1 MQTLWQDLR
10 YGARMLMKKPGFA
23 LIAVITLALGI
34 GANTAIFSV
43 VNAVLLRPLPYEQ
56 PDRLVALFDA
66 LPKLGYPRVGL
77 SEAEFVRLRQDNRS
91 FAELAGWFWIPAT
104 LRGVSEPERVAAPLC
119 TANFFRTLGVK
130 VALGRDFNAEE
141 ELVGKNNVVVLS
153 HAFWRRKFAGDQA
166 VIGRTLDLDGDS
178 VTVIGVLP
186 ASFKA
191 PTELRADTRADMWR
205 GFDLPPS
212 NPRRGGQF
220 MSVIGRLRPGAT
232 PAQAQAEHHANTRR
246 DAAENPKWYP
256 PDVLGYI
263 LPLERAVA
271 GDVRLALLVLLGA
284 VAVVLLIACVNVAN
298 LMLVRGEDRQKEIA
312 VRAALGA
319 SRGRIVRQLLM
330 ESLVLAALGGGIGLL
345 LAMWGVDALLKISP
359 EDIPRLA
366 ETSLDLRVA
375 GFALL
380 VSLLTA
386 ILFGLTP
393 ALRAV
398 KFDLHTTLKE
408 GGRSGAANSRSRLRR
423 SLVVLETAL
432 AVVLLVAAGLLIR
445 SMRELQKV
453 DMGFRPDHL
462 LSMRLTPPGSAYRD
476 NQQIAGLY
484 ERLLSRINALP
495 GVESAAVTD
504 PLPPNGLGFATV
516 VEFEGRPF
524 DLFDMNR
531 LTNMSVDFRTVSAGY
546 FQTMGMRLSRGRLF
560 TDADQEG
567 APPVAVVNETFA
579 RNHWPGEDPVG
590 KRFRYLN
597 TTPDRATTPYLT
609 IVGVVA
615 DAKNRAVAAAA
626 WREAFIP
633 LAQHTA
639 TYGGGSRGLQQDF
652 NLVVRTTADPSSL
665 AIAAQ
670 REARETEREFIV
682 SQVRTMDDALTRAV
696 MQPRFNMILFGGFA
710 LLAVALGAVGIYGVI
725 AYTVAQRT
733 HEIGVRMA
741 LGAQTRDVL
750 KLVVVEGMALAAS
763 GVGAGLLASFA
774 LTRLMKTLLFGVS
787 ATDPLTFGSIALL
800 LTVVALMA
808 CWIPAKRATKVDPMV
823 ALRCE

>member
-1 MQTLWQDLR
+1 
-10 YGARMLMKKPGFA
+10 MLLKKPGFA

-43 VNAVLLRPLPYEQ
+43 VNAVLLRPLPYDQ
-56 PDRLVALFDA
+56 PERLVALYDA
-66 LPKLGYPRVGL
+66 LPSIGYPRVGL

-91 FAELAGWFWIPAT
+91 FAELAGWYQFERMT
-104 LRGVSEPERVAAPLC
+104 LRGVSEPENVAAPFC
-119 TANFFRTLGVK
+119 TANFFRTLGVR

-141 ELVGKNNVVVLS
+141 ELEGKNSVVVLS
-153 HAFWRRKFAGDQA
+153 HAFWERKFAGDPA

-178 VTVIGVLP
+178 VTIIGVLP

-191 PTELRADTRADMWR
+191 PMELRADTNADLWRA
-205 GFDLPPS
+205 FDLRLS
-212 NPRRGGQF
+212 NPRRGGQYIGA
-220 MSVIGRLRPGAT
+220 IGRLRPGAT

-246 DAAENPKWYP
+246 DASENPKWYP
-256 PDVLGYI
+256 PDVLGYV

-298 LMLVRGEDRQKEIA
+298 LLLVRGEDRQKEIA

-319 SRGRIVRQLLM
+319 SRRRIVRQLLM
-330 ESLVLAALGGGIGLL
+330 ESSLLAALGGALGLL
-345 LAMWGVDALLKISP
+345 LAIWGVDALLAISP

-380 VSLLTA
+380 ISLLTA

-408 GGRSGAANSRSRLRR
+408 GGRSGGANSRSRLRR
-423 SLVVLETAL
+423 SLVVMETAL

-445 SMRELQKV
+445 SVRELQRV

-462 LSMRLTPPGSAYRD
+462 LTMRLTPPGSAYRD

-484 ERLLSRINALP
+484 ERLIARITALP
-495 GVESAAVTD
+495 GVVSAAVTD
-504 PLPPNGLGFATV
+504 PLPPNGEGHATV

-524 DLFDMNR
+524 YMDR
-531 LTNMSVDFRTVSAGY
+531 AAHVSVDFRTVSVGY
-546 FQTMGMRLSRGRLF
+546 FQTMDMRLMGGRLF
-560 TDADQEG
+560 TGADQEG

-579 RNHWPGEDPVG
+579 RKGWPGEDPVG
-590 KRFRYLN
+590 KRFRFLN

-615 DAKNRAVAAAA
+615 DAKNRALADAA
-626 WREAFIP
+626 WQEAFIP

-639 TYGGGSRGLQQDF
+639 AYGGVRRGLQQDF
-652 NLVVRTTADPSSL
+652 NLVARTTADPSSL

-682 SQVRTMDDALTRAV
+682 SQVRTMDDALAAAV
-696 MQPRFNMILFGGFA
+696 TQPRFNMILFGGFA
-710 LLAVALGAVGIYGVI
+710 MLALGLGAVGIYGVI

-733 HEIGVRMA
+733 REIGVRMA
-741 LGAQTRDVL
+741 LGAQARDVL
-750 KLVVVEGMALAAS
+750 KLVVAEGMALAAS

-800 LTVVALMA
+800 LTGVALLA
-808 CWIPAKRATKVDPMV
+808 CYIPARRAAKVDPMI

>member
-1 MQTLWQDLR
+1 MLSGMAQDLS
-10 YGARMLMKKPGFA
+10 YGARMLLKKTGFT

-56 PDRLVALFDA
+56 PDRLVALYDA

-77 SEAEFVRLRQDNRS
+77 SEAEFVRLRQENRS
-91 FAELAGWFWIPAT
+91 FAELAGWYWVPAT

-130 VALGRDFNAEE
+130 VALGRDFNVEE

-153 HAFWRRKFAGDQA
+153 HDFWRRKFAGDQA
-166 VIGRTLDLDGDS
+166 VIGQTLDLDGDS

-186 ASFKA
+186 ESFKS

-205 GFDLPPS
+205 GFDLRMS

-246 DAAENPKWYP
+246 DASENPNWYP
-256 PDVLGYI
+256 PDILGYV
-263 LPLERAVA
+263 LPLDRAVA

-298 LMLVRGEDRQKEIA
+298 LLLVRGEDRQKEIA

-330 ESLVLAALGGGIGLL
+330 ESLLLAALGGGIGLL
-345 LAMWGVDALLKISP
+345 LAIWGVDALLAISP

-380 VSLLTA
+380 ISLLTA

-423 SLVVLETAL
+423 SLVVVETAL

-445 SMRELQKV
+445 SVRELQRV
-453 DMGFRPDHL
+453 DMGFKLDHL
-462 LSMRLTPPGSAYRD
+462 LTMRLTPPGSAYPD
-476 NQQIAGLY
+476 NQRVASLY
-484 ERLLSRINALP
+484 ARLLARIIALP
-495 GVESAAVTD
+495 GVVSAAVTD
-504 PLPPNGLGFATV
+504 PLPPNGAGNATV

-524 DLFDMNR
+524 YMDRMAHV
-531 LTNMSVDFRTVSAGY
+531 SVDFRTVSVGY
-546 FQTMGMRLSRGRLF
+546 FQTMDMRLMRGRLF
-560 TDADQEG
+560 TGADQEG
-567 APPVAVVNETFA
+567 APPVAVINETFA
-579 RNHWPGEDPVG
+579 RKGWPGEDPVG

-597 TTPDRATTPYLT
+597 ATPDRATTPYLT

-615 DAKNRAVAAAA
+615 DAKNRALAEAA
-626 WREAFIP
+626 WQETFIP
-633 LAQHTA
+633 LAQQA
-639 TYGGGSRGLQQDF
+639 AAYGGVRRELQQDF

-682 SQVRTMDDALTRAV
+682 SQVRTMDEMLAAAV
-696 MQPRFNMILFGGFA
+696 TQPRFNMILFGGFA
-710 LLAVALGAVGIYGVI
+710 LLALGLGAVGIYGVI
-725 AYTVAQRT
+725 SYTVAQRT
-733 HEIGVRMA
+733 REIGIRMA
-741 LGAQTRDVL
+741 LGAQSRDVL
-750 KLVVVEGMALAAS
+750 NLVVGEGMRLAAL
-763 GVGAGLLASFA
+763 GVGIGLLASFA

-800 LTVVALMA
+800 LSGVALLA
-808 CWIPAKRATKVDPMV
+808 CYLPARRASKVDPMI
-823 ALRCE
+823 ALHCE

>member
-1 MQTLWQDLR
+1 MRTLIQDLR
-10 YGARMLMKKPGFA
+10 YGARMLMKKPGFT
-23 LIAVITLALGI
+23 LIAVLTLALGV

-56 PDRLVALFDA
+56 PDRLVALYDA

-77 SEAEFVRLRQDNRS
+77 SEAEFVRLRQENRS
-91 FAELAGWFWIPAT
+91 FAELAGWYWLPAT
-104 LRGVSEPERVAAPLC
+104 LRGALEPERVAAPLC

-153 HAFWRRKFAGDQA
+153 HAFWRRKFAGDRA

-205 GFDLPPS
+205 GFDLRPS
-212 NPRRGGQF
+212 DPRRGGQF

-232 PAQAQAEHHANTRR
+232 PSQAQAEHHANTRR
-246 DAAENPKWYP
+246 DASENPKWYP
-256 PDVLGYI
+256 PDILGFI

-298 LMLVRGEDRQKEIA
+298 LLLVRGEDRQKEIA

-330 ESLVLAALGGGIGLL
+330 ESLLLAALGGGIGLL
-345 LAMWGVDALLKISP
+345 LAIWGVDALLAISP

-380 VSLLTA
+380 ASLLTA
-386 ILFGLTP
+386 ALFGLAP

-408 GGRSGAANSRSRLRR
+408 GGRSSAANSRSRLRR
-423 SLVVLETAL
+423 SLVVVETAL

-445 SMRELQKV
+445 SVRELQRV

-462 LSMRLTPPGSAYRD
+462 LTMRLTPPGSAYPD
-476 NQQIAGLY
+476 NRRVAGLY
-484 ERLLSRINALP
+484 ERLLSRIDALP
-495 GVESAAVTD
+495 GVVSAAVTD
-504 PLPPNGLGFATV
+504 PLPPNGEGNATV

-524 DLFDMNR
+524 YMDR
-531 LTNMSVDFRTVSAGY
+531 LTHLSVDFRTVSVGY
-546 FQTMGMRLSRGRLF
+546 FQTMDMRLMRGRLF
-560 TDADQEG
+560 TGADQEG
-567 APPVAVVNETFA
+567 APPVAVVNEIFA
-579 RNHWPGEDPVG
+579 RNGWPGEDPVG
-590 KRFRYLN
+590 KRFRFLN

-615 DAKNRAVAAAA
+615 DAKNRALADAA

-633 LAQHTA
+633 LSQYTA
-639 TYGGGSRGLQQDF
+639 TYGGAGRGLRRDF

-670 REARETEREFIV
+670 REARETERDFII
-682 SQVRTMDDALTRAV
+682 SQVRTMDEILTRAV
-696 MQPRFNMILFGGFA
+696 TQPRFNMILFGGFA
-710 LLAVALGAVGIYGVI
+710 LLALGLGAVGIYGVI
-725 AYTVAQRT
+725 VYTVAQRT

-741 LGAQTRDVL
+741 LGAQARDVL
-750 KLVVVEGMALAAS
+750 KLVVAEGLALAAS
-763 GVGAGLLASFA
+763 GVGIGLLASFA

-800 LTVVALMA
+800 LAAVALLA
-808 CWIPAKRATKVDPMV
+808 CYVPARRAAKVDPMV

>member
-1 MQTLWQDLR
+1 MQTLLQDLR
-10 YGARMLMKKPGFA
+10 YGARMLLKKPGFS

-56 PDRLVALFDA
+56 PDRLVALYDA
-66 LPKLGYPRVGL
+66 LPTLGYPRVGL
-77 SEAEFVRLRQDNRS
+77 SEAEFVRLRQENRS
-91 FAELAGWFWIPAT
+91 FAELAGLYWVPAT
-104 LRGVSEPERVAAPLC
+104 LRGAPEPERVAAPLC

-141 ELVGKNNVVVLS
+141 ELVGKNNVVVLG
-153 HAFWRRKFAGDQA
+153 HAFWRRKFSGDPA

-205 GFDLPPS
+205 GFDLRPS

-246 DAAENPKWYP
+246 DASENPKWYP
-256 PDVLGYI
+256 PDVLGYV

-271 GDVRLALLVLLGA
+271 GDVRLALIVLLGA

-298 LMLVRGEDRQKEIA
+298 LLLVRGEDRQKEIA

-330 ESLVLAALGGGIGLL
+330 ESLLLAALGGGLGLL

-380 VSLLTA
+380 ISLLTA
-386 ILFGLTP
+386 IPFGLTP

-423 SLVVLETAL
+423 SLVVVETSL

-445 SMRELQKV
+445 SVRELQRV

-462 LSMRLTPPGSAYRD
+462 LTMRLTPPGSAYRD

-484 ERLLSRINALP
+484 ERLLARIIAVP
-495 GVESAAVTD
+495 GVVSAAVTD
-504 PLPPNGLGFATV
+504 PLPPNGLGNATV

-524 DLFDMNR
+524 YMDRSKDL
-531 LTNMSVDFRTVSAGY
+531 SVDFRTVSVGY
-546 FQTMGMRLSRGRLF
+546 FQTMGMRLMRGRLF
-560 TDADQEG
+560 TGADQEG
-567 APPVAVVNETFA
+567 APQVAVVNETFA
-579 RNHWPGEDPVG
+579 RKGWPGEDPVG

-597 TTPDRATTPYLT
+597 TTPDKATTPYLT

-615 DAKNRAVAAAA
+615 DAKNRALADAA
-626 WREAFIP
+626 WQEAFIP
-633 LAQHTA
+633 LAQHVE
-639 TYGGGSRGLQQDF
+639 TYGGVRRGLQQDF
-652 NLVVRTTADPSSL
+652 NLVARTTADPSSL

-670 REARETEREFIV
+670 REARDVESDFIIT
-682 SQVRTMDDALTRAV
+682 QVRTMDERLAAAV
-696 MQPRFNMILFGGFA
+696 TQPRFNMILFGGFA
-710 LLAVALGAVGIYGVI
+710 LLALGLGAVGIYGVI

-733 HEIGVRMA
+733 REIGVRMA
-741 LGAQTRDVL
+741 LGAQARDVL
-750 KLVVVEGMALAAS
+750 NLVVGEGMRLAAL
-763 GVGAGLLASFA
+763 GVGIGLLASFA
-774 LTRLMKTLLFGVS
+774 LTRLMKTWLFGVS

-800 LTVVALMA
+800 LSGVALLA
-808 CWIPAKRATKVDPMV
+808 CYLPARRASKVDPMI
-823 ALRCE
+823 ALHCE

>member
-1 MQTLWQDLR
+1 MFRDSWRDLR
-10 YGARMLMKKPGFA
+10 YGARMLLKKPGFTA
-23 LIAVITLALGI
+23 MAVLTLALGI

-56 PDRLVALFDA
+56 PDRLVALYDA
-66 LPKLGYPRVGL
+66 LPALGYPRVGL
-77 SEAEFVRLRQDNRS
+77 SEAEFVRLRQENRS
-91 FAELAGWFWIPAT
+91 FAELAGWYWIPAT
-104 LRGVSEPERVAAPLC
+104 LRGVSEPERVAAPMA

-205 GFDLPPS
+205 GFDLRPS

-246 DAAENPKWYP
+246 DAGENPKWYP
-256 PDVLGYI
+256 PDVLGYL

-298 LMLVRGEDRQKEIA
+298 LLLVRGEDRQKEIA

-330 ESLVLAALGGGIGLL
+330 ESLFLAALGGGIGLL
-345 LAMWGVDALLKISP
+345 LALWGVDALLAISP
-359 EDIPRLA
+359 EDVPRLA

-380 VSLLTA
+380 ISLLTA

-423 SLVVLETAL
+423 SLVVVETAL

-445 SMRELQKV
+445 SVRELQRV

-462 LSMRLTPPGSAYRD
+462 LTMRLTPPGSAYRD

-484 ERLLSRINALP
+484 ERLLARIIALP
-495 GVESAAVTD
+495 GVVSAAMTD
-504 PLPPNGLGFATV
+504 PLPPNGLGNATV
-516 VEFEGRPF
+516 VEFEGRQ
-524 DLFDMNR
+524 FDMTP
-531 LTNMSVDFRTVSAGY
+531 LEHLSVDFRTVSVGY
-546 FQTMGMRLSRGRLF
+546 FQTMGMRLMRGRLF
-560 TDADQEG
+560 TGADQEG
-567 APPVAVVNETFA
+567 VTPVAVVNETFA

-615 DAKNRAVAAAA
+615 DAKNRALADAA
-626 WREAFIP
+626 WQEAFIP
-633 LAQHTA
+633 LAQHAA

-696 MQPRFNMILFGGFA
+696 TQPRFNMILFGGFA
-710 LLAVALGAVGIYGVI
+710 LLALALGAVGIYGVI

-741 LGAQTRDVL
+741 LGAQARDVL
-750 KLVVVEGMALAAS
+750 KLVVAEGMALAAS

-800 LTVVALMA
+800 LTVVALLA
-808 CWIPAKRATKVDPMV
+808 CYIPARRAAKVDPMV
-823 ALRCE
+823 ALRVE

>member
-1 MQTLWQDLR
+1 MSNLWLDLR
-10 YGARMLMKKPGFA
+10 YGARMLLKRPGFA
-23 LIAVITLALGI
+23 LIAVITLALGV

-56 PDRLVALFDA
+56 PDRLVALYDA
-66 LPKLGYPRVGL
+66 LPTLGYPRVGL
-77 SEAEFVRLRQDNRS
+77 SEAEFVRLRQENRS
-91 FAELAGWFWIPAT
+91 FAELAGWYWVPGT
-104 LRGVSEPERVAAPLC
+104 LRGVSEPERVAAPFC

-191 PTELRADTRADMWR
+191 PTELRADTRADVWR
-205 GFDLPPS
+205 GFDLRPS

-246 DAAENPKWYP
+246 DAGENPKWYP

-298 LMLVRGEDRQKEIA
+298 LLLVRGEDRHKEIA

-319 SRGRIVRQLLM
+319 GRGRIVRQLLM
-330 ESLVLAALGGGIGLL
+330 ESLLLAALGGGLGLL

-380 VSLLTA
+380 LSLLTA
-386 ILFGLTP
+386 ALFGLAP

-398 KFDLHTTLKE
+398 KIDLHTTLKE
-408 GGRSGAANSRSRLRR
+408 GGRSGAANGRSRLRR
-423 SLVVLETAL
+423 SLVVVETAL

-445 SMRELQKV
+445 SVRELQRV

-462 LSMRLTPPGSAYRD
+462 LTMRLTPPGSAYPD
-476 NQQIAGLY
+476 NQRVGGLY
-484 ERLLSRINALP
+484 ERLLSRIIALP
-495 GVESAAVTD
+495 GVVSAAVTD
-504 PLPPNGLGFATV
+504 PLPPSDGDNHTV

-524 DLFDMNR
+524 DMNR
-531 LTNMSVDFRTVSAGY
+531 LAHLSVDFRTVSVGY
-546 FQTMGMRLSRGRLF
+546 FQTMGMRLMRGRLF
-560 TDADQEG
+560 TGADQEG
-567 APPVAVVNETFA
+567 APSVAVVNETFA
-579 RNHWPGEDPVG
+579 RNGWPGEDPVG

-615 DAKNRAVAAAA
+615 DAKNRALADAA
-626 WREAFIP
+626 WQEAFIP
-633 LAQHTA
+633 LAQHMA
-639 TYGGGSRGLQQDF
+639 TYGGVDGGLRQDF

-665 AIAAQ
+665 AVAAQ
-670 REARETEREFIV
+670 REARETERDFII
-682 SQVRTMDDALTRAV
+682 SQVRTMDEMLAAAV
-696 MQPRFNMILFGGFA
+696 TQPRFNMILFGGFA
-710 LLAVALGAVGIYGVI
+710 LLALGLGAVGIYGVI
-725 AYTVAQRT
+725 SYAVAQRT

-741 LGAQTRDVL
+741 LGAQSRDVL
-750 KLVVVEGMALAAS
+750 KLVVAEGMALAAS
-763 GVGAGLLASFA
+763 GVGIGLLSSFA

-800 LTVVALMA
+800 LTAVALLA
-808 CWIPAKRATKVDPMV
+808 CYVPARRATKVDPMV

>member
-1 MQTLWQDLR
+1 MRNIWHDLR
-10 YGARMLMKKPGFA
+10 YGARMLLKKPGFT

-43 VNAVLLRPLPYEQ
+43 VNAVLLRPLPYDQ
-56 PDRLVALFDA
+56 PDRLVALYDA
-66 LPKLGYPRVGL
+66 LPTLGYPRVGL
-77 SEAEFVRLRQDNRS
+77 SEAEFVRLRQENRS
-91 FAELAGWFWIPAT
+91 FAELAGWYWVPAT

-130 VALGRDFNAEE
+130 VALGRDFNTEE
-141 ELVGKNNVVVLS
+141 EVVGKNNVVVLS

-191 PTELRADTRADMWR
+191 LTELRADTRADMWR
-205 GFDLPPS
+205 GFDLRPS

-246 DAAENPKWYP
+246 DASENPKWYP
-256 PDVLGYI
+256 PDILGFI

-271 GDVRLALLVLLGA
+271 GDVRMALLVLLGA

-298 LMLVRGEDRQKEIA
+298 LLLVRGEDRQKEIA

-319 SRGRIVRQLLM
+319 SRGRIVRQLLI
-330 ESLVLAALGGGIGLL
+330 ESLLLAALGGGVGLL
-345 LAMWGVDALLKISP
+345 LAIWGVDALLAISP
-359 EDIPRLA
+359 EDVPRLA

-380 VSLLTA
+380 ISLLTA
-386 ILFGLTP
+386 TLFGLAP

-408 GGRSGAANSRSRLRR
+408 GGRAAAANSRSRLRR
-423 SLVVLETAL
+423 SLVVLETTL

-445 SMRELQKV
+445 SVMELQRADK
-453 DMGFRPDHL
+453 GFRSDHL
-462 LSMRLTPPGSAYRD
+462 LTMRLTPPGSAYRD

-484 ERLLSRINALP
+484 ERLLARIIALP

-504 PLPPNGLGFATV
+504 PLPPNGEGNATV
-516 VEFEGRPF
+516 VEIEGRA
-524 DLFDMNR
+524 FDMNR
-531 LTNMSVDFRTVSAGY
+531 LTHMSADFRTVSSGY

-560 TDADQEG
+560 TDADREG
-567 APPVAVVNETFA
+567 ALPVAVVNETFA
-579 RNHWPGEDPVG
+579 RDHWPGEDPVG

-597 TTPDRATTPYLT
+597 APPDIATTRYLT

-633 LAQHTA
+633 LAQYTA
-639 TYGGGSRGLQQDF
+639 TYGGGGRGVRQAF
-652 NLVVRTTADPSSL
+652 NLVVRTVADPSSL

-670 REARETEREFIV
+670 REARDIERDFII
-682 SQVRTMDDALTRAV
+682 SQVRTMDDVLAAAV
-696 MQPRFNMILFGGFA
+696 AQPRFNMILLGGFA
-710 LLAVALGAVGIYGVI
+710 LLALALGAVGIYGVI
-725 AYTVAQRT
+725 SYTVAQRT

-741 LGAQTRDVL
+741 LGAQSRDVL
-750 KLVVVEGMALAAS
+750 KLVVAEGMTLAAS
-763 GVGAGLLASFA
+763 GVGIGLLASFG

-787 ATDPLTFGSIALL
+787 ATDPLTFSSIALL
-800 LTVVALMA
+800 LTGVALLA
-808 CWIPAKRATKVDPMV
+808 CYIPARRATKVDPMA

>member
-1 MQTLWQDLR
+1 MQTLLQDLR

-43 VNAVLLRPLPYEQ
+43 VNAVLLRPLPFDQ
-56 PDRLVALFDA
+56 PERLVALYTA
-66 LPKLGYPRVGL
+66 LPKLGYPRDGL
-77 SEAEFVRLRQDNRS
+77 AEAEFIRLRHENRS
-91 FAELAGWFWIPAT
+91 FAELAGWYMFERAT
-104 LRGVSEPERVAAPLC
+104 LRGVTEPERVAAPFC

-130 VALGRDFNAEE
+130 VLLGRDFNAEE
-141 ELVGKNNVVVLS
+141 EEEGKNKFVVLS
-153 HAFWRRKFAGDQA
+153 HAFWQRKFAGDPA
-166 VIGRTLDLDGDS
+166 IIGRTLDLDDAGY
-178 VTVIGVLP
+178 TVIGVLP

-191 PTELRADTRADMWR
+191 PMELRADTRADLWR
-205 GFDLPPS
+205 AIDLRLAS
-212 NPRRGGQF
+212 PRRGNGYLG
-220 MSVIGRLRPGAT
+220 VIGRLRPGAT
-232 PAQAQAEHHANTRR
+232 LAQAQAEHQANNRR
-246 DAAENPKWYP
+246 EAIENPKSYP
-256 PDVLGYI
+256 PEIIGYI

-271 GDVRLALLVLLGA
+271 GDARLALLILLGA
-284 VAVVLLIACVNVAN
+284 VAVVLLIACMNVAN
-298 LMLVRGEDRQKEIA
+298 LLLVRGEDRQKEIA

-330 ESLVLAALGGGIGLL
+330 ESLLLAALGGGLGLL
-345 LAMWGVDALLKISP
+345 LAVWGVDALLRISP
-359 EDIPRLA
+359 ADIPRLA
-366 ETSLDLRVA
+366 ETSLDLRVT

-386 ILFGLTP
+386 ALFGLVP

-408 GGRSGAANSRSRLRR
+408 GGRSEAANSRSRLRR

-445 SMRELQKV
+445 SVRELQRA
-453 DMGFRPDHL
+453 DMGFRSDHL
-462 LSMRLTPPGSAYRD
+462 LTMRLTPPNSAYPD
-476 NQQIAGLY
+476 NQRIAGLY
-484 ERLLSRINALP
+484 DRLLARINALP

-504 PLPPNGLGFATV
+504 PLPPNGEGHATV
-516 VEFEGRPF
+516 IEIEGRQ
-524 DLFDMNR
+524 FDMNN
-531 LTNMSVDFRTVSAGY
+531 LTHMSVDFRTASAGY
-546 FQTMGMRLSRGRLF
+546 FQTMGIRLLRGRLF
-560 TDADQEG
+560 TGADQEG
-567 APPVAVVNETFA
+567 ATPVTIVNESFA
-579 RNHWPGEDPVG
+579 RNCWPGEDPVG

-615 DAKNRAVAAAA
+615 NAKNRAFADAA
-626 WREAFIP
+626 WQEAFIP

-670 REARETEREFIV
+670 REARDVERDFII
-682 SQVRTMDDALTRAV
+682 SQVRTMDEIFAAAV
-696 MQPRFNMILFGGFA
+696 TQPRFNMILFGGFA
-710 LLAVALGAVGIYGVI
+710 LLALALGAVGIYGVI
-725 AYTVAQRT
+725 SYTVARRT

-741 LGAQTRDVL
+741 LGAQSRDVL
-750 KLVVVEGMALAAS
+750 KLVVAEGMALAAS

-800 LTVVALMA
+800 LTAVALLA
-808 CWIPAKRATKVDPMV
+808 CYIPARRAAKVDPMV

>member
-1 MQTLWQDLR
+1 MFRDSWRDLR
-10 YGARMLMKKPGFA
+10 YGVRMLLKKPGFTA
-23 LIAVITLALGI
+23 MAVLTLALGI

-56 PDRLVALFDA
+56 PDRLVALYDA
-66 LPKLGYPRVGL
+66 LPALGYPRVGL
-77 SEAEFVRLRQDNRS
+77 SEAEFVRLRQENLS
-91 FAELAGWFWIPAT
+91 FAELAGWYWIPAT
-104 LRGVSEPERVAAPLC
+104 LRVVSEPERVAAPLC

-153 HAFWRRKFAGDQA
+153 HAFWRRKFAGDQS
-166 VIGRTLDLDGDS
+166 VIGRTIDLDGDS

-205 GFDLPPS
+205 GFDLRPS

-246 DAAENPKWYP
+246 DAGKNPKWYP
-256 PDVLGYI
+256 PDILGYL

-298 LMLVRGEDRQKEIA
+298 LLLVRGEDRQKEIA

-319 SRGRIVRQLLM
+319 SRGQIVRQLLM
-330 ESLVLAALGGGIGLL
+330 ESLFLAALGGGIGLL
-345 LAMWGVDALLKISP
+345 LALWGVDALLAISP
-359 EDIPRLA
+359 EDVPRLA

-380 VSLLTA
+380 ISLLTA

-423 SLVVLETAL
+423 SLVVVETAL

-445 SMRELQKV
+445 SVRELQRV

-462 LSMRLTPPGSAYRD
+462 LTMRLTPPGSAYRD
-476 NQQIAGLY
+476 TQQIAGLY
-484 ERLLSRINALP
+484 ERLLARIIALP
-495 GVESAAVTD
+495 GVVSAAVTD
-504 PLPPNGLGFATV
+504 PLPPNGLGNATV
-516 VEFEGRPF
+516 VEFEGRQ
-524 DLFDMNR
+524 FDMTP
-531 LTNMSVDFRTVSAGY
+531 LEHLSVDFRTVSVGY
-546 FQTMGMRLSRGRLF
+546 FQTMGMRLMRGRLF
-560 TDADQEG
+560 TGADQEG
-567 APPVAVVNETFA
+567 VTPVAVVNETFA

-615 DAKNRAVAAAA
+615 DAKNRALADAA
-626 WREAFIP
+626 WQEAFIP
-633 LAQHTA
+633 LAQHAA
-639 TYGGGSRGLQQDF
+639 TYGGVRRGLRQDF

-682 SQVRTMDDALTRAV
+682 SQVTTMGEILTRAV
-696 MQPRFNMILFGGFA
+696 TQPRFNMILFGGFA
-710 LLAVALGAVGIYGVI
+710 LLALALGAVGIYGVI

-741 LGAQTRDVL
+741 LGAQARDVL
-750 KLVVVEGMALAAS
+750 KLVVAEGMALATS
-763 GVGAGLLASFA
+763 GVGAGLLASLA

-800 LTVVALMA
+800 LTVVALLA
-808 CWIPAKRATKVDPMV
+808 CYIPARRAAKVDPMV
-823 ALRCE
+823 ALRVE

>member
-1 MQTLWQDLR
+1 MQSLWQDLR

-56 PDRLVALFDA
+56 PDRIVALFDA
-66 LPKLGYPRVGL
+66 LPALGYPRVGL

-130 VALGRDFNAEE
+130 VALGRDFNSEE

-153 HAFWRRKFAGDQA
+153 HAFWLRKFAGDQA

-205 GFDLPPS
+205 GFDLRLS

-246 DAAENPKWYP
+246 DAGENPKWYP

-271 GDVRLALLVLLGA
+271 GDVRLALLVLLVA

-298 LMLVRGEDRQKEIA
+298 LLLVRGEDRQKEIA

-330 ESLVLAALGGGIGLL
+330 ESLLLAALGGGIGLL
-345 LAMWGVDALLKISP
+345 LATWGVDALLAISP

-380 VSLLTA
+380 ISLLTA

-408 GGRSGAANSRSRLRR
+408 GGRSGAANGRSRLRR
-423 SLVVLETAL
+423 SLVVAETAL

-445 SMRELQKV
+445 SMRELQRV

-462 LSMRLTPPGSAYRD
+462 LTMRLTPPGSAYRD
-476 NQQIAGLY
+476 NQQITGLY
-484 ERLLSRINALP
+484 ERLLARIIALP
-495 GVESAAVTD
+495 GVVSAAVTD
-504 PLPPNGLGFATV
+504 PLPPNGLGNATV

-524 DLFDMNR
+524 DTDL
-531 LTNMSVDFRTVSAGY
+531 LKALSVDFRTVSVGY
-546 FQTMGMRLSRGRLF
+546 FQTMDMRLMRGRLF

-567 APPVAVVNETFA
+567 APQVAVVNETFA
-579 RNHWPGEDPVG
+579 RKGWPGEDPVG
-590 KRFRYLN
+590 KRFRFLN
-597 TTPDRATTPYLT
+597 TTPDKATTPYLT

-615 DAKNRAVAAAA
+615 DAKNRAFADAA
-626 WREAFIP
+626 WQEAFIP
-633 LAQHTA
+633 LAQHMA
-639 TYGGGSRGLQQDF
+639 TYGGSRRGLQQDF

-696 MQPRFNMILFGGFA
+696 TQPRFNMILFGGFA
-710 LLAVALGAVGIYGVI
+710 LLALALGAVGIYGVI

-741 LGAQTRDVL
+741 LGAQARDVL

-787 ATDPLTFGSIALL
+787 
-800 LTVVALMA
+800 
-808 CWIPAKRATKVDPMV
+808 
-823 ALRCE
+823 

>member
-1 MQTLWQDLR
+1 MFRDSWRDLR
-10 YGARMLMKKPGFA
+10 YGVRMLLKKPGFTA
-23 LIAVITLALGI
+23 MAVLTLALGI

-56 PDRLVALFDA
+56 PDRLVALYDA
-66 LPKLGYPRVGL
+66 LPALGYPRVGL
-77 SEAEFVRLRQDNRS
+77 SEAEFVRLRQENLS
-91 FAELAGWFWIPAT
+91 FAELAGWYWIPAT
-104 LRGVSEPERVAAPLC
+104 LRVVSEPERVAAPLC

-153 HAFWRRKFAGDQA
+153 HAFWRRKFAGDQS
-166 VIGRTLDLDGDS
+166 VIGRTIDLDGDS

-205 GFDLPPS
+205 GFDLRPS

-246 DAAENPKWYP
+246 DAGENPKWYP
-256 PDVLGYI
+256 PDILGYL

-298 LMLVRGEDRQKEIA
+298 LLLVRGEDRQKEIA

-319 SRGRIVRQLLM
+319 SRGQIVRQLLM
-330 ESLVLAALGGGIGLL
+330 ESLFLAALGGGIGLL
-345 LAMWGVDALLKISP
+345 LALWGVDALLAISP
-359 EDIPRLA
+359 EDVPRLA

-380 VSLLTA
+380 ISLLTA

-423 SLVVLETAL
+423 SLVVVETAL

-445 SMRELQKV
+445 SVRELQRV

-462 LSMRLTPPGSAYRD
+462 LTMRLTPPGSAYRD
-476 NQQIAGLY
+476 TQQIAGLY
-484 ERLLSRINALP
+484 ERLLARIIALP
-495 GVESAAVTD
+495 GVVSAAVTD
-504 PLPPNGLGFATV
+504 PLPPNGLGNATV
-516 VEFEGRPF
+516 VEFEGRQ
-524 DLFDMNR
+524 FDMTP
-531 LTNMSVDFRTVSAGY
+531 LEHLSVDFRTVSVGY
-546 FQTMGMRLSRGRLF
+546 FQTMGMRLMRGRLF
-560 TDADQEG
+560 TGADQEG
-567 APPVAVVNETFA
+567 VTPVAVVNETFA

-615 DAKNRAVAAAA
+615 DAKNRALADAA
-626 WREAFIP
+626 WQEAFIP
-633 LAQHTA
+633 LAQHAA
-639 TYGGGSRGLQQDF
+639 TYGGVRRGLRQDF

-682 SQVRTMDDALTRAV
+682 SQVTTMGEILTRAV
-696 MQPRFNMILFGGFA
+696 TQPRFNMILFGGFA
-710 LLAVALGAVGIYGVI
+710 LLALALGAVGIYGVI

-741 LGAQTRDVL
+741 LGAQARDVL
-750 KLVVVEGMALAAS
+750 KLVVAEGMALATS
-763 GVGAGLLASFA
+763 GVGAGLLASLA

-800 LTVVALMA
+800 LTVVALLA
-808 CWIPAKRATKVDPMV
+808 CYIPARRAAKVDPMV
-823 ALRCE
+823 ALRVE

>member
-1 MQTLWQDLR
+1 
-10 YGARMLMKKPGFA
+10 MLLKKPGFTA
-23 LIAVITLALGI
+23 MAVLTLALGI

-56 PDRLVALFDA
+56 PDRLVALYDA
-66 LPKLGYPRVGL
+66 LPALGYPRVGL
-77 SEAEFVRLRQDNRS
+77 SEAEFVRLRQENLS
-91 FAELAGWFWIPAT
+91 FAELAGWYWIPAT
-104 LRGVSEPERVAAPLC
+104 LRVVSEPERVAAPLC

-153 HAFWRRKFAGDQA
+153 HAFWRRKFAGDQS
-166 VIGRTLDLDGDS
+166 VIGRTIDLDGDS

-205 GFDLPPS
+205 GFDLRPS

-246 DAAENPKWYP
+246 DAGENPKWYP
-256 PDVLGYI
+256 PDILGYL

-298 LMLVRGEDRQKEIA
+298 LLLVRGEDRQKEIA

-330 ESLVLAALGGGIGLL
+330 ESLFLAALGGGIGLL
-345 LAMWGVDALLKISP
+345 LALWGVDALLAISP
-359 EDIPRLA
+359 EDVPRLA

-380 VSLLTA
+380 ISLLTA

-423 SLVVLETAL
+423 SLVVVETAL

-445 SMRELQKV
+445 SVRELQRV

-462 LSMRLTPPGSAYRD
+462 LTMRLTPPGSAYRD
-476 NQQIAGLY
+476 TQQIAGLY
-484 ERLLSRINALP
+484 ERLLARIIALP
-495 GVESAAVTD
+495 GVVSAAVTD
-504 PLPPNGLGFATV
+504 PLPPNGLGNATV
-516 VEFEGRPF
+516 VEFEGRQ
-524 DLFDMNR
+524 FDMTP
-531 LTNMSVDFRTVSAGY
+531 LEHLSVDFRTVSVGY
-546 FQTMGMRLSRGRLF
+546 FQTMGMRLMRGRLF
-560 TDADQEG
+560 TGADQEG
-567 APPVAVVNETFA
+567 VTPVTVVNETFA

-615 DAKNRAVAAAA
+615 DAKNRALADAA
-626 WREAFIP
+626 WQEAFIP
-633 LAQHTA
+633 LAQHAA
-639 TYGGGSRGLQQDF
+639 TYGGVRRGLQQDF

-665 AIAAQ
+665 AVAAQ

-682 SQVRTMDDALTRAV
+682 SQVTTMGEILTRAV
-696 MQPRFNMILFGGFA
+696 TQPRFNMILFGGFA
-710 LLAVALGAVGIYGVI
+710 LLALALGAVGIYGVI

-741 LGAQTRDVL
+741 LGAQSRDVL
-750 KLVVVEGMALAAS
+750 KLVVAEGMVLAAS
-763 GVGAGLLASFA
+763 GVCAGLLASFA

-787 ATDPLTFGSIALL
+787 ATDPMTFGSIALL
-800 LTVVALMA
+800 LTVVAMLA
-808 CWIPAKRATKVDPMV
+808 CYIPARRAAKVDPMV
-823 ALRCE
+823 ALRVE

>member
-1 MQTLWQDLR
+1 
-10 YGARMLMKKPGFA
+10 
-23 LIAVITLALGI
+23 
-34 GANTAIFSV
+34 
-43 VNAVLLRPLPYEQ
+43 
-56 PDRLVALFDA
+56 
-66 LPKLGYPRVGL
+66 
-77 SEAEFVRLRQDNRS
+77 
-91 FAELAGWFWIPAT
+91 
-104 LRGVSEPERVAAPLC
+104 VSEPERVAAPLC

-191 PTELRADTRADMWR
+191 PTELRADMRADMWR
-205 GFDLPPS
+205 AFDLRPS

-220 MSVIGRLRPGAT
+220 MSVIGRLRPAAT

-246 DAAENPKWYP
+246 DASENPKWYP
-256 PDVLGYI
+256 PDILGYL

-271 GDVRLALLVLLGA
+271 SDVRLTLLVLLGA

-298 LMLVRGEDRQKEIA
+298 LLLVRGEDRQKEIA

-330 ESLVLAALGGGIGLL
+330 ESLFLAALGGGIGLL
-345 LAMWGVDALLKISP
+345 LAIWGVDALLAISP
-359 EDIPRLA
+359 EDVPRLA

-380 VSLLTA
+380 ISLLTA

-423 SLVVLETAL
+423 SLVVMETAL

-445 SMRELQKV
+445 SVRELQRV

-462 LSMRLTPPGSAYRD
+462 LTMRLTPPGSAYRD

-484 ERLLSRINALP
+484 ERLLARITALP
-495 GVESAAVTD
+495 GVVSAAVTD
-504 PLPPNGLGFATV
+504 PLPPNGAGFATV

-524 DLFDMNR
+524 YMDRQKDL
-531 LTNMSVDFRTVSAGY
+531 SVDFRTVSVGY
-546 FQTMGMRLSRGRLF
+546 FQTMDMRLMRGRLF
-560 TDADQEG
+560 TGSDQEG

-579 RNHWPGEDPVG
+579 RKGWPGEDPVG
-590 KRFRYLN
+590 KRFRYMN

-615 DAKNRAVAAAA
+615 DAKNRALADAA
-626 WREAFIP
+626 WQEAFIP
-633 LAQHTA
+633 LAQHAA
-639 TYGGGSRGLQQDF
+639 TYGGAKGLQRDF

-682 SQVRTMDDALTRAV
+682 SQVRTMDDALAAAV
-696 MQPRFNMILFGGFA
+696 TQPRFNMILFGGFA
-710 LLAVALGAVGIYGVI
+710 LLALALGAVGIYSVI

-741 LGAQTRDVL
+741 LGAQSRDVL
-750 KLVVVEGMALAAS
+750 NLVVTEGMALAAS
-763 GVGAGLLASFA
+763 GGGAGLLASFA

-800 LTVVALMA
+800 LTVVALLA
-808 CWIPAKRATKVDPMV
+808 CYIPARRAVKVDPMV
-823 ALRCE
+823 ALRVE